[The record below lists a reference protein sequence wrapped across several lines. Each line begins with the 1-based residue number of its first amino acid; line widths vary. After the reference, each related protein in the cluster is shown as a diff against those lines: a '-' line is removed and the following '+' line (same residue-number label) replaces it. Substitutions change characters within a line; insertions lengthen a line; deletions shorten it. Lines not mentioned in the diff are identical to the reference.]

1 MANSYEDLKDI
12 AAETTIISTLLNH
25 PEFILH
31 SDNLKTEHFTQRENS
46 AIYWAIGE
54 LYKKGIT
61 KIDTLNI
68 NNQLA
73 SNKAVTKLMSKCK
86 LNDVSRLVELS
97 TYAARDSLQE
107 YLEFCN
113 TLIDLSYKR
122 KLFVKSGEL
131 QRLCFI
137 DTKTVEETDRQ
148 VHQTMNDLTAEYVIT
163 SDLNM
168 IGDQCDELF
177 DKLLEDQESD
187 SYSFLSK
194 FKCFE
199 PYWIYEPGECIVL
212 SARMKSGK
220 SAFILNEAIY
230 QASKGIVT
238 FIVDT
243 ELSHMLWYKRALC
256 HLTGIEFRRIRDGHW
271 TEDELKKLKEAN
283 KYLKTLPIIH
293 TYMPVID
300 LDKTYAM
307 CKVLKDNAGLQFLCF
322 DYLKDNNTDA
332 FAQSNKLGE
341 MTNKLKN
348 EVAGGLE
355 LAVLAACQLNR
366 ANDIAGSDKIAMYAS
381 TVVRWRFKTSEEIRE
396 DGGLKYGNVYAQIYY
411 NRNGA
416 MQDKDEWM
424 SLNFNGSIMLIED
437 CSQPV
442 NEDAT
447 PFEEGGT

>member
-177 DKLLEDQESD
+177 DKLLE
-187 SYSFLSK
+187 
-194 FKCFE
+194 
-199 PYWIYEPGECIVL
+199 
-212 SARMKSGK
+212 
-220 SAFILNEAIY
+220 
-230 QASKGIVT
+230 GIVT

-437 CSQPV
+437 CSQPI